1 MKKRIIPLLLALS
14 LAFSVPVFALNA
26 EDFKQGQLSGVT
38 SAADGAM
45 LVTDTF
51 NKVIWR
57 VKDDKVTQ
65 YAGTISVADLS
76 GEPTA
81 VYHDAVADKAFFM
94 EPWDIEPFLDG
105 YAITDA
111 AAHVVRYIAG
121 GRVYTLAGSNQVG
134 KTDGAGKNALFDR
147 PTGLAADAD
156 GGLYVADAGNGNI
169 RRIAKDGKV
178 TTVASGLA
186 APTGICWYD
195 GALYVAE
202 TGRSRI
208 VRIASGRVEAFA
220 GVSEAT
226 EDVDEYLGGYV
237 DGPAAAAK
245 FDHPQGIAAG
255 SDGTIYVADTGNSA
269 VRSISGGRVYTLAR
283 GASGAPMPPSPRGM
297 RISGDTLYVADRFAG
312 SILALSIAKKAY
324 ADVPANAWFADA
336 VATATQ
342 RGISNGSTATRFE
355 PDTAIN
361 RAMFVTML
369 SRVHQNTDGSVI
381 IDGNSSL
388 SDLADAQW
396 FTASARWAIDAG
408 IVTGDNGRFAPSR
421 GINREE
427 MATMLYRY
435 AIMRGLDTSATSE
448 KLETLAD
455 AGEVS
460 PWALDAVRW
469 ACANGILNGIDGKLA
484 PKATATRAQAA
495 KMLVEF
501 MDACEL

>member
-283 GASGAPMPPSPRGM
+283 GASGAPMPPSPLTF
-297 RISGDTLYVADRFAG
+297 TLRVTFA
-312 SILALSIAKKAY
+312 S
-324 ADVPANAWFADA
+324 
-336 VATATQ
+336 
-342 RGISNGSTATRFE
+342 
-355 PDTAIN
+355 
-361 RAMFVTML
+361 
-369 SRVHQNTDGSVI
+369 
-381 IDGNSSL
+381 
-388 SDLADAQW
+388 
-396 FTASARWAIDAG
+396 
-408 IVTGDNGRFAPSR
+408 
-421 GINREE
+421 
-427 MATMLYRY
+427 
-435 AIMRGLDTSATSE
+435 
-448 KLETLAD
+448 
-455 AGEVS
+455 
-460 PWALDAVRW
+460 
-469 ACANGILNGIDGKLA
+469 
-484 PKATATRAQAA
+484 
-495 KMLVEF
+495 
-501 MDACEL
+501 